1 MISDQLRNEVL
12 DWIDNDPDA
21 KTANQLTQ
29 WLKEENKSELERCF
43 VGFLQFGTAGLRG
56 PMGPGPSCMNRAV
69 VSRTATG
76 ILAFMKINN
85 LSSVVI
91 GRDARYGSEQFAKD
105 SAEIFAGGGIKT
117 YVLPRELPTP
127 VLAYAVNKIKADVGI
142 MVTASHNPANDN
154 GYKVYLGRLC
164 RKF

>member
-29 WLKEENKSELERCF
+29 WLQEENQTELERCF
-43 VGFLQFGTAGLRG
+43 AGFLQFGTAGLRG

-69 VSRTATG
+69 VSRTASG
-76 ILAFMKINN
+76 ILAFMKKNN

-91 GRDARYGSEQFAKD
+91 GRDARHGSEAFAKD
-105 SAEIFAGGGIKT
+105 SAEIFSEGSG
-117 YVLPRELPTP
+117 
-127 VLAYAVNKIKADVGI
+127 
-142 MVTASHNPANDN
+142 
-154 GYKVYLGRLC
+154 
-164 RKF
+164 